1 MSETQGLPAVNFSSF
16 VTSLAQTALMH
27 LGELPDPTTGTKSVE
42 LAVAR
47 HTIDAL
53 GMLED
58 KTQGNLDDGEAKLLS
73 SLLYELRSKFVAAS
87 RAQG

>member
-1 MSETQGLPAVNFSSF
+1 MSDTQGLPAVNFSSF

-27 LGELPDPTTGTKSVE
+27 LGELPDPGTGTKSVE
-42 LAVAR
+42 LGLAR

-58 KTQGNLDDGEAKLLS
+58 KTKGNLDDGEAKLLS
-73 SLLYELRSKFVAAS
+73 SLLYELRSKFVGAS
-87 RAQG
+87 RAQA